1 MYKIGQTVT
10 ILNQDIAGK
19 PVIEGEAMLVE
30 DHTHPSH
37 AIPYWKVRFLVDNA
51 TVMRSIYPQE
61 DGDKPLTLKTYY
73 VQLIACGC
81 VLRQHVDL
89 QDAKR
94 YAVREWGHDNLE
106 WVREATPADIKWANG
121 RGKG

>member
-1 MYKIGQTVT
+1 MYKTGQTVT
-10 ILNQDIAGK
+10 IRNQDAGK
-19 PVIEGEAMLVE
+19 PVIEGEAMLVA
-30 DHTHPSH
+30 DHTLFESVPR
-37 AIPYWKVRFLVDNA
+37 WKVRFLVDNA
-51 TVMRSIYPQE
+51 VVMRSIYPQE
-61 DGDKPLTLKTYY
+61 DGDKHPTLKTYY

-89 QDAKR
+89 PDAKR

-106 WVREATPADIKWANG
+106 GVREATPADIEWANG